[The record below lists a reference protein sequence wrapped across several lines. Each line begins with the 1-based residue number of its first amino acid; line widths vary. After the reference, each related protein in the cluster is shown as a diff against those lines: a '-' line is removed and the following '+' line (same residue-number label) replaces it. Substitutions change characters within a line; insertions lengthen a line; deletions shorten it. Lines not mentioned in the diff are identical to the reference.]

1 MESVLPGCTDVPG
14 SSLRVC
20 GCDCQ
25 PLRLSPLSLQKTLK
39 IQEVGL
45 MPMGGAMP
53 AAAPAAAAPE
63 VSQAL
68 ASTET
73 CRSGAQFPA
82 SLAS

>member
-1 MESVLPGCTDVPG
+1 MPG

-20 GCDCQ
+20 GCDRQ
-25 PLRLSPLSLQKTLK
+25 LLRLSPLSLQKTLK

-45 MPMGGAMP
+45 MPMGGSMP

-68 ASTET
+68 ACAET
-73 CRSGAQFPA
+73 CFSGARFPA
-82 SLAS
+82 PLTS

>member
-1 MESVLPGCTDVPG
+1 MPG

-20 GCDCQ
+20 GCDHQ
-25 PLRLSPLSLQKTLK
+25 LLRLSPLSLQKTLK

-68 ASTET
+68 ASAET
-73 CRSGAQFPA
+73 CFLVPA
-82 SLAS
+82 SLMS